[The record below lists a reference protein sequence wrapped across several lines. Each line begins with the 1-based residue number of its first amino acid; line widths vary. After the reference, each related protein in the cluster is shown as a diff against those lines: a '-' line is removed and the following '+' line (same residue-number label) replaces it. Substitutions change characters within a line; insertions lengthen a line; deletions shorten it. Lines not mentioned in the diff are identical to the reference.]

1 MNTFGLEPMRWLV
14 FKNVDGRGEVG
25 GGGGRKEGGLLEGW
39 DESDGNTANVRGEEG
54 GGDKTE
60 EVGRGQNGGEW
71 KKKSGVDTETVS
83 SIFFFWRAGEWGGR
97 RGGGRRE
104 NGENKITS
112 LGENRSTP
120 VSFLRLGLMIL
131 ISGNDTLCRQAKK
144 KGRKKKKKRK
154 GRANES
160 KK

>member
-1 MNTFGLEPMRWLV
+1 M
-14 FKNVDGRGEVG
+14 
-25 GGGGRKEGGLLEGW
+25 
-39 DESDGNTANVRGEEG
+39 RGEEG

-83 SIFFFWRAGEWGGR
+83 SIFFFGEQANEEED
-97 RGGGRRE
+97 GGGGGGE